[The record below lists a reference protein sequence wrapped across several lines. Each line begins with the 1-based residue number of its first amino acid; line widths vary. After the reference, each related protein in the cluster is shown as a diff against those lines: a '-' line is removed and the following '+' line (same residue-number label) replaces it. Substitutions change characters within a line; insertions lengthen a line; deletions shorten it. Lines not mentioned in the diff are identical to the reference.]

1 MENKLEQVGFADPSK
16 PVYCEYCLK
25 GITGKYYIFKQHF
38 YHPEHYLCPG
48 CKNPLEEGL
57 KFFDEKGQPYCNECF
72 SNLKGLKCGYCH
84 ELITEGKYIV
94 AFQQKWHI
102 HHVFCATC
110 QKSLGEGKRV
120 EFHGKFYCPED
131 SKLIT
136 NNIYARCQQPIP
148 KGVKFTKALDKNW
161 HDECF
166 VCDLCGKN
174 LETYFSVDQT
184 PYCSDHIGIASHCAQ
199 CQKSFV
205 QKFGPPARRVQ
216 FQDKFYHVNH
226 AICSVCN
233 NSLSKLIPPGTTVS
247 DLSTLFKLSDNQAI
261 IRKSCMA

>member
-148 KGVKFTKALDKNW
+148 KGIRIDMMNALCVIFVVKIWK
-161 HDECF
+161 
-166 VCDLCGKN
+166 
-174 LETYFSVDQT
+174 
-184 PYCSDHIGIASHCAQ
+184 HIFLHCAQ